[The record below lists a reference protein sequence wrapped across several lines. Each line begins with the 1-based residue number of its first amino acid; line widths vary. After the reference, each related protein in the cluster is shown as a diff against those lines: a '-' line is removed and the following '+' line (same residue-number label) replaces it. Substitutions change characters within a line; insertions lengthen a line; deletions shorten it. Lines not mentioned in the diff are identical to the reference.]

1 MASIDTG
8 KKGAPNIDM
17 TPMVD
22 LGFLLVTFFML
33 ATTFSKP
40 KTMEIIKPA
49 KDDNIKDAPKV
60 NKNRVLSILLGE
72 HDKVYFYQVAAE
84 DFAKGGAGLQVD
96 SSDFSKT
103 GVRLV
108 IKERQKAVMQAYQ
121 TTNPDTLVVLIK
133 GMPKAKY
140 KNFVDIIDEM
150 RIAKVRQY
158 ALVDRDKVDTAI
170 MQQIGIIK

>member
-8 KKGAPNIDM
+8 QKGAPFVDM

-22 LGFLLVTFFML
+22 LGFLLITFFML

-49 KDDNIKDAPKV
+49 KNDKDEKAPKV

-72 HDKVYFYQVAAE
+72 NDKVYFYQVAAE
-84 DFAKGGAGLQVD
+84 DIASGKPLQVD
-96 SSDFSKT
+96 SSDFSVN
-103 GVRLV
+103 GVRAV
-108 IKERQKAVMQAYQ
+108 IKTRQKDVEVAYGSK
-121 TTNPDTLVVLIK
+121 DTLVVLIK
-133 GMPKAKY
+133 GVPKARY

-150 RIAKVRQY
+150 RITGVSQY
-158 ALVDRDKVDTAI
+158 ALVDRDKVDTVI
-170 MQQIGIIK
+170 MEQMHLIK